1 MNESDAQR
9 IIRLLEEIRDAQ
21 RLQLERQTQAIDTQ
35 RAALAAQRERFAG
48 LGARAESAQT
58 VGDQAQRVLAGS
70 AQLVRS
76 ARVLLFIA
84 IPFAILLLAFVVWM
98 LFARLAG

>member
-1 MNESDAQR
+1 MNDSDAQR

-21 RLQLERQTQAIDTQ
+21 RLQLERQARAIDTQ
-35 RAALAAQRERFAG
+35 REVLGAQRERFAG
-48 LGARAESAQT
+48 LGARAESAQNL
-58 VGDQAQRVLAGS
+58 GDQAQRVLTGS

-76 ARVLLFIA
+76 ARALLLVA
-84 IPFAILLLAFVVWM
+84 IPFAIVLLAFVVWI

>member
-21 RLQLERQTQAIDTQ
+21 RLQLERQAQAIDTQ